1 MPAIQAP
8 LKPSVPVAVVPAPP
22 PPPPFKPGCEFEEHA
37 DGTSTVVFT
46 MTADATSKL
55 KRQAGAMEINAFL
68 WDKRGLRH
76 FEHQPIV

>member
-1 MPAIQAP
+1 MPALQAP
-8 LKPSVPVAVVPAPP
+8 LKPSGPVAVAPDPP

-55 KRQAGAMEINAFL
+55 KRQAGGLEMNTFL

-76 FEHQPIV
+76 FEHQPVV